1 MKFKSFYQ
9 YSNKILIRNI
19 LLHSSIHNKFIFV
32 VFSLRLMTLGFYF
45 NIGDSEKT

>member
-19 LLHSSIHNKFIFV
+19 LLHSSIHNKFISFV
-32 VFSLRLMTLGFYF
+32 VFSLRLMTLGFLF
-45 NIGDSEKT
+45 